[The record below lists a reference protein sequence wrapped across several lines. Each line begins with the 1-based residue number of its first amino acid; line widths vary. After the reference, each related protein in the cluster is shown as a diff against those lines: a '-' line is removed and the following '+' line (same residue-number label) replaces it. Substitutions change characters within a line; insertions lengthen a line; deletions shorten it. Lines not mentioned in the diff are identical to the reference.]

1 MPNQR
6 SKDKVQML
14 GCWLT
19 KGEKKMVDKDM
30 KKLGIEAYSDYM
42 LYKLGLER
50 GGDKKD
56 G

>member
-19 KGEKKMVDKDM
+19 KEEKRSVDKEM
-30 KKLGIEAYSDYM
+30 KKLGIEAYSDYI

-50 GGDKKD
+50 DDEKER
-56 G
+56 

>member
-19 KGEKKMVDKDM
+19 KEEKQRVDEEM
-30 KKLGIEAYSDYM
+30 KKLRIEAYSDYI
-42 LYKLGLER
+42 LYKLGLDRE
-50 GGDKKD
+50 DE
-56 G
+56 